1 MRKSALIMLLVLV
14 NLFMLGGCAQE
25 VPTSETKALTGKEPW
40 AIMQEEREEQSE
52 GRYILVEECYE
63 YSDSTVHRRYVFDEN
78 CKILEAQYEE
88 VEDGKSDTSSEVYS
102 YNADGNPE
110 EVLLY
115 IDGEVS
121 QRYLCECNEN
131 GQVERLTIYNGDGE
145 PINLFSYAYDE
156 NGYKI
161 ESITYPNYPDLDRI
175 KQTCW
180 VYDNA
185 GILLQREDSDN
196 GQIYAYWEY
205 TYDEA
210 NGLKEILRWT
220 EYDRKEYYTAEV
232 KCDNNGHPL
241 WMIWYNE
248 NGEETGVRYEFSY
261 DANGNKVKEWYYEDE
276 RLVYTAT
283 FRYEKME
290 SSARGIFG
298 E

>member
-1 MRKSALIMLLVLV
+1 MKKIAVIVLV
-14 NLFMLGGCAQE
+14 ALLNLLLFVGCAQ
-25 VPTSETKALTGKEPW
+25 
-40 AIMQEEREEQSE
+40 EEQSE
-52 GRYILVEECYE
+52 GRYILVEEFYE
-63 YSDSTVHRRYVFDEN
+63 YFDSTTHRTYTFDSD
-78 CKILEAQYEE
+78 CKMLQFQFEE
-88 VEDGKSDTSSEVYS
+88 VGSGSSYTYSEVYS
-102 YNADGNPE
+102 YDADGNPE

-115 IDGEVS
+115 VDGEVL

-131 GQVERLTIYNGDGE
+131 GQVERMTIYNGDGE
-145 PINLFSYAYDE
+145 PVNLFSYAYDE

-161 ESITYPNYPDLDRI
+161 ENTTYPNYPDLESI

-180 VYDNA
+180 VYDDA
-185 GILLQREDSDN
+185 GNLLQMENSDN
-196 GQIYAYWEY
+196 GRIYAYWEY

-210 NGLKEILRWT
+210 DGLKEILRWT
-220 EYDRKEYYTAEV
+220 ENDRKEYWKAEV
-232 KCDNNGHPL
+232 KCDNNGHPM

-248 NGEETGVRYEFSY
+248 DGEETGERYEFSY
-261 DANGNKVKEWYYEDE
+261 DTNGNKVKEWYYEDE